1 MRPVK
6 PAVLFSLFM
15 ALLSVGCAAQAPTA
29 DPAVFDYDRD
39 VPLDVVVNARTEH
52 ADHTEL
58 DLSYRS
64 PAGGRVP
71 ALLFLPADGRGP
83 WPAVIVQHGMPGS
96 RRNAASFAAEY
107 ARMGAVALAI
117 TAPWARPD
125 DEPRRNILTMTR
137 QDADD
142 QIQLIQDLRRA
153 IDLLQARP
161 DVNPDRIAYS
171 GGSYGGAMGGLL
183 AGVEDRIVAYAL
195 WVGDGGLV
203 AHVTGP
209 DDARGPF
216 HRMSETQRT
225 AWLRAMEPIEPL
237 RWVGRAA
244 PAELLFQNGRFDEFV
259 PVADAEAYQ
268 AAGSEPK
275 TILWYD
281 EGHGLNE
288 EARQDRRRWIMERL
302 AIEGPIE

>member
-1 MRPVK
+1 LNHNSMNVFLRWRF
-6 PAVLFSLFM
+6 LL
-15 ALLSVGCAAQAPTA
+15 ALISVPLGCAAQTTAPTA
-29 DPAVFDYDRD
+29 DPAVFDYDREL
-39 VPLDVVVNARTEH
+39 PLDVVVHARTEH

-58 DLSYRS
+58 DISYRS

-71 ALLFLPADGRGP
+71 ALLFLPADGNGP
-83 WPAVIVQHGMPGS
+83 WPAVIVQHGLPGS

-161 DVNPDRIAYS
+161 DVDPDRIAYS

-203 AHVTGP
+203 AHVKRP
-209 DDARGPF
+209 DA
-216 HRMSETQRT
+216 T
-225 AWLRAMEPIEPL
+225 AWLAAMEPIEPL

-281 EGHGLNE
+281 EGYGLNE
-288 EARQDRRRWIMERL
+288 QAREDRRRWIAERL
-302 AIEGPIE
+302 AIPVGVE